1 MEGQPM
7 DATEAADFL
16 RVSLSTM
23 LKLLRAG
30 EVKAV
35 KVGRQWRITRAALD
49 AFLAG
54 ETRQE
59 MEAHAPAT
67 QPEPK
72 PARKPRA

>member
-1 MEGQPM
+1 MTTRNAPLMEGQPM
-7 DATEAADFL
+7 DAKEAADFL

-35 KVGRQWRITRAALD
+35 KVGRQWRITRASLD

-54 ETRQE
+54 E
-59 MEAHAPAT
+59 PVG
-67 QPEPK
+67 
-72 PARKPRA
+72 